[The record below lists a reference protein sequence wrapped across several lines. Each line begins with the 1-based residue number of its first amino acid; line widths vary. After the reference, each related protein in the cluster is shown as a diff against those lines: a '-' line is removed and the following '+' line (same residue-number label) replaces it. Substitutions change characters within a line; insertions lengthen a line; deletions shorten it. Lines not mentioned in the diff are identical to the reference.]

1 MVWRR
6 KLSVVAGVLLML
18 LAEGCSKPAA
28 PPGAQD
34 NISTPSAADVKSQ
47 IRKLNAA
54 WVAAV
59 AARNVEKVAEFYAD
73 DGQFLEPGAPVASGR
88 DAITKAWNG
97 LLTSPGFVSLTFSP
111 TSINVAEAG
120 DIAYEVGTYEISMK
134 DAKGKPT
141 AEKGKYVVIWKKQAD
156 GSWKVEVDIDNQGI

>member
-1 MVWRR
+1 MVRSR
-6 KLSVVAGVLLML
+6 SRSVLAGAMLML
-18 LAEGCSKPAA
+18 LVAGCSKPAA
-28 PPGAQD
+28 PPGASD
-34 NISTPSAADVKSQ
+34 NIPMPNAADVKSK
-47 IRKLNAA
+47 IRSLNAA
-54 WVAAV
+54 WVSAV
-59 AARNVEKVAEFYAD
+59 AARNVEKVAQFYAD

-88 DAITKAWNG
+88 DAIAKAWNG

-156 GSWKVEVDIDNQGI
+156 GQWRVEVDIDNQGV